1 MEEHFGKQIPV
12 GSHHNTLACR
22 KSLPT
27 MIEVASKRGGVIEK
41 AALFFGRS
49 RFSEAGLLDRRHER
63 LSPQPALEVRLT
75 MPVMAPFLRPLQCSS
90 EKGIARG
97 EPRS

>member
-12 GSHHNTLACR
+12 GSHHNHPC
-22 KSLPT
+22 LP
-27 MIEVASKRGGVIEK
+27 EK
-41 AALFFGRS
+41 PPDDDRSSVQEGLRHGESGPFFGRS

>member
-12 GSHHNTLACR
+12 GAHDNHPC
-22 KSLPT
+22 LP
-27 MIEVASKRGGVIEK
+27 EKPPDDDRSSRPRGGESRSKRPF
-41 AALFFGRS
+41 LGRS
-49 RFSEAGLLDRRHER
+49 QFSEAGLLDRRHER